1 MNSIQS
7 SFEIEG
13 STLTVEQITDLLDS
27 KRVLAPHKDILEV
40 KNDITVYEQLREF
53 DVYDLKSL

>member
-7 SFEIEG
+7 SLEIKG
-13 STLTVEQITDLLDS
+13 STLTVEQITDLLDN

-40 KNDITVYEQLREF
+40 KNDIAVY
-53 DVYDLKSL
+53 